1 MCKFRYSTLVI
12 LPSCG
17 VEVLNPD
24 FAVGVVARR
33 LKPKRNAQ
41 LEQFFDEGI
50 SVDMVR
56 KKIVKQALQQGF
68 ASRSR
73 WLLQILGL
81 TIYTVKGLWTTAK
94 YIVMDKSFPICQNS
108 LKF

>member
-1 MCKFRYSTLVI
+1 
-12 LPSCG
+12 
-17 VEVLNPD
+17 VLNPD

-56 KKIVKQALQQGF
+56 KKMCRKRLHVQRVVLFHPEDEIREALK
-68 ASRSR
+68 RR
-73 WLLQILGL
+73 
-81 TIYTVKGLWTTAK
+81 
-94 YIVMDKSFPICQNS
+94 
-108 LKF
+108 

>member
-1 MCKFRYSTLVI
+1 LQQGFTSRSIWLLQI
-12 LPSCG
+12 I
-17 VEVLNPD
+17 PD

-56 KKIVKQALQQGF
+56 KKNVKQALQQGF
-68 ASRSR
+68 TSRSR

-81 TIYTVKGLWTTAK
+81 WVKSYIIRCISLRSTHTT
-94 YIVMDKSFPICQNS
+94 YE
-108 LKF
+108 

>member
-1 MCKFRYSTLVI
+1 MADYLGSSSAGF
-12 LPSCG
+12 
-17 VEVLNPD
+17 NPD

-41 LEQFFDEGI
+41 LERFFDEGI
-50 SVDMVR
+50 SIDMVR

-68 ASRSR
+68 TSRSR

-81 TIYTVKGLWTTAK
+81 RLVHSVIFFLQPFDC
-94 YIVMDKSFPICQNS
+94 IHN
-108 LKF
+108 

>member
-1 MCKFRYSTLVI
+1 MLLGDSFS
-12 LPSCG
+12 PG
-17 VEVLNPD
+17 

-50 SVDMVR
+50 SIDMVR

-68 ASRSR
+68 TSRSR

-81 TIYTVKGLWTTAK
+81 TSARVRIDCLYFISIKKPG
-94 YIVMDKSFPICQNS
+94 F
-108 LKF
+108 